1 MRASAQRMTQLNAEE
16 ATARM
21 QPQGHPRMRLFAL
34 RAIAFACMEA
44 NSPQELDERNSG
56 RLRWLLGRI
65 AGIDMDLSKT
75 STQRLLHG
83 LEQACDQL
91 SEMLVASPADRLS
104 DLARELAGALLF
116 TEAETEIL
124 LLSLHAATSP
134 DVRRSINLLGDC
146 DEAGMV
152 QLISYVLHLE
162 PDAART
168 ALVSANP
175 LRFMDINE
183 VMYGNNKPADI
194 LRLPRRVASVLD
206 RPDCAAE
213 DILSVFFRTSP
224 PPRLTLDEFRDA
236 GPAVELMLRYL
247 QQAISNDATGVN
259 ILLHGKP
266 GTGKTELVRALAKA
280 FNATLQEVPSVDEDK
295 DPLPPWRRVTA
306 YSATQHAM
314 RERARTLILFDE
326 IEDVFPQDAMPGHF
340 FGSSRSGPRD
350 RNKGWLTQTLE
361 NNPKP
366 TVWVSNAIE
375 QMDPAYIRRFD
386 MVVELCGPD
395 PTARERLIK
404 DLFEGLP
411 VSLSAL
417 QQLNG
422 QRHFS
427 PGHLEKLATVLA
439 ALKPTATAEADRML
453 AQLAQQISQAL
464 QLSEDPPPSQ
474 PLPYRH
480 DCVNT
485 DCDLDALSTALKVE
499 PSARICLYGPPGTGK
514 TEWARQL
521 ATRLGKPLMVKRA
534 SDLLGKYVGE
544 TEKGIREAFQDAGRQ
559 GAVLLM
565 DEADS
570 VLRSRESARAGWE
583 ASMVNEMLTAMERF
597 RGLFI
602 ASTNLVKDLD
612 PASARRFDFKIEFFE
627 LRKEQAQSL
636 FSDLLEALGLEHPHT
651 RPLDWRKAQGVT
663 PGDFNTVF
671 RQARL
676 FANRYDASALEDL
689 LVRELAFRT
698 ESTSKR
704 RMGFV

>member
-1 MRASAQRMTQLNAEE
+1 MRANTHRIMPWSIEGATDRPRTQDH
-16 ATARM
+16 
-21 QPQGHPRMRLFAL
+21 PQASLFAL

-44 NSPQELDERNSG
+44 NSPGELNEHSNG
-56 RLRWLLGRI
+56 RLAWLLSRI
-65 AGIDMDLSKT
+65 AGIDVDLAQT
-75 STQRLLHG
+75 PTARLLHQ
-83 LEQACDQL
+83 LEQACEAVMTKLAQD
-91 SEMLVASPADRLS
+91 PADRLAALAR
-104 DLARELAGALLF
+104 DLADALRF
-116 TEAETEIL
+116 SEAEAEIL
-124 LLSLHAATSP
+124 LLSIHAAASL
-134 DVRRSINLLGDC
+134 DLRRSINLIGDC
-146 DEAGMV
+146 DEAGIV
-152 QLISYVLHLE
+152 QLISHILSLE
-162 PDAART
+162 PHVSRQ
-168 ALVSANP
+168 ALVSQNP
-175 LRFMDINE
+175 LRLMDVNE

-206 RPDCAAE
+206 RPDCEAE

-224 PPRLTLDEFRDA
+224 TPRLTLDDFQGA
-236 GPAVELMLRYL
+236 GPEVELMLRYL
-247 QQAISNDATGVN
+247 SHAIANDTPGVN

-280 FNATLQEVPSVDEDK
+280 FDATLQEVPSMDEDK

-306 YSATQHAM
+306 YSATQNAM
-314 RERARTLILFDE
+314 RDRARTLILFDE
-326 IEDVFPQDAMPGHF
+326 IEDVFPHDHMPGHLF
-340 FGSSRSGPRD
+340 SGRSGSGD

-361 NNPKP
+361 GNPKP

-395 PTARERLIK
+395 PIAKERLVTN
-404 DLFEGLP
+404 LFNGLP
-411 VSLSAL
+411 VSRAAL
-417 QQLNG
+417 QQVNG
-422 QRHFS
+422 QRHLS
-427 PGHLEKLATVLA
+427 PGHLEKLATVLR
-439 ALKPTATAEADRML
+439 ALNPLTPAEADRML
-453 AQLAQQISQAL
+453 SQLSKQISQAL
-464 QLSEDPPPSQ
+464 QLPEETGLPN

-485 DCDLDALSTALKVE
+485 DCDLEDLSTALKSV

-521 ATRLGKPLMVKRA
+521 ATCLGKPLLVKRA

-544 TEKGIREAFQDAGRQ
+544 TEKSIRQAFYEANQH

-597 RGLFI
+597 NGLFI
-602 ASTNLVKDLD
+602 ASTNLVRDLD

-627 LRKEQAQSL
+627 LRKEQAESL
-636 FSDLLEALGLEHPHT
+636 FANLLEALGQEHPHT
-651 RPLDWRKAQGVT
+651 RPLDWRKAKGVT

-676 FANRYDASALEDL
+676 FANRHDASALEDL

-698 ESTSKR
+698 GATSTRK
-704 RMGFV
+704 MGFV